1 MKTINIDLNEKNG
14 IKAAKSELRQYRKK
28 IVTKTR
34 SFVSRLITVGIKTAR
49 MNTGKYGE
57 VIAFERDIHQ
67 KDNAIIGK
75 LIAVGQPIYG
85 MRKNELVE
93 ANPVLLAEF
102 GSGWEAKVLDKPAG
116 LNVGQGT
123 FPGQT
128 HAFNPQGW
136 YYVSL
141 EDGETYH
148 TYGERPTFPMHAAMT
163 AMLFDIDRIAKE
175 VFGNG

>member
-1 MKTINIDLNEKNG
+1 MKTININLNEEG
-14 IKAAKSELRQYRKK
+14 SIKTAKSELRRYRKDFH
-28 IVTKTR
+28 TKTR
-34 SFVSRLITVGIKTAR
+34 SFVNRLITVGIKTAR

-57 VIAFERDIHQ
+57 VIAFERDIRQ
-67 KDNAIIGK
+67 KDNEILGK

-85 MRKNELVE
+85 MRKGELVE

-102 GSGWEAKVLDKPAG
+102 GSGWEAKVLDQPVG
-116 LNVGQGT
+116 LSVGQGT

-128 HAFNPQGW
+128 HAFSPQGW
-136 YYVSL
+136 YYVNL

-148 TYGERPTFPMHAAMT
+148 TYGEAPTFPMHSAML

-175 VFGNG
+175 VFG

>member
-1 MKTINIDLNEKNG
+1 MKTIEISLNQEGSVKSA
-14 IKAAKSELRQYRKK
+14 IKELRAYRKS
-28 IVTKTR
+28 INNKTR
-34 SFVSRLITVGIKTAR
+34 SFVSRLITVGIRTAR
-49 MNTGKYGE
+49 LNTGKYGE

-67 KDNAIIGK
+67 KDNVVIGK

-102 GSGWEAKVLDKPAG
+102 GSGWEAKVLDKPKG

-136 YYVSL
+136 YYVSV

-148 TYGERPTFPMHAAMT
+148 TYGERPTFPMHAAML